1 MSNGCDTQPG
11 QREHTRPGW
20 VYCCIF
26 CASAHRCSSEAV
38 DSVEQH
44 EKGCHMR
51 SMIVS
56 HLERRRPYSE
66 RNFVV
71 LRIALSSKSGF
82 HNASTIEGLIDK
94 DALPAHPGRPLLE
107 VQGTS
112 RLVEYLGRASILQH
126 Q

>member
-1 MSNGCDTQPG
+1 
-11 QREHTRPGW
+11 
-20 VYCCIF
+20 
-26 CASAHRCSSEAV
+26 
-38 DSVEQH
+38 
-44 EKGCHMR
+44 MR
-51 SMIVS
+51 SMIAS

-66 RNFVV
+66 RNSVV

-94 DALPAHPGRPLLE
+94 DALSAHPGRPLLE

-112 RLVEYLGRASILQH
+112 RLVEYLGRVGILQR